1 MHHSLH
7 DISTN
12 YIPDERL
19 KLLTILIIGF
29 TLIVGITFTNI
40 ELVLGL
46 VGSTTG
52 TVICIIFPRFLMFCV
67 NVVCVLM
74 VFQHFSSIMF
84 IQVTSKQTT
93 ERLLAQV
100 CPYFCKV

>member
-12 YIPDERL
+12 YISEGRL
-19 KLLTILIIGF
+19 KFLTILIIGF
-29 TLIVGITFTNI
+29 SLVVGILIPNI

-52 TVICIIFPRFLMFCV
+52 TVICIIFP
-67 NVVCVLM
+67 
-74 VFQHFSSIMF
+74 SIMF
-84 IQVTSKQTT
+84 IRVTSKLTT

-100 CPYFCKV
+100 HD

>member
-12 YIPDERL
+12 YIPDARL
-19 KLLTILIIGF
+19 KCLTIAILGFGLIIGI
-29 TLIVGITFTNI
+29 LIPNI

-52 TVICIIFPRFLMFCV
+52 SVICVIFP
-67 NVVCVLM
+67 
-74 VFQHFSSIMF
+74 SIMF
-84 IQVTSKQTT
+84 IKVTDKKTT

-100 CPYFCKV
+100 RYLRFLRD